1 MTASALL
8 VSLSA
13 ALPACAQTAA
23 TTQTTATKT
32 AAQADECNLSA
43 LKTCMWHV
51 LDDERHIVTSP
62 ARLRPKDLLWLAPLG
77 LATGVAID
85 YDAHALRELG
95 TDKPTQD
102 RYRQISDVGGVYVP
116 AAVVVGG
123 YALGAY
129 RKNDYLQQT
138 AVLTGEAVADALIL
152 NEGLKYAINRQDPAQ
167 GDHTGRFWPHGT
179 RTWPDG
185 QSMPSGHS
193 LTAWTVAHVVVSRY
207 PSWHTKLLM
216 YGLAS
221 SVSATRV
228 VARQHFPSDVLVGS
242 ALGYL
247 IGGYVSNAR
256 GETSRNLSLS
266 MINTPNGRGV
276 ELTYT
281 FGHGRERAGE

>member
-1 MTASALL
+1 MSATVPASAQSA
-8 VSLSA
+8 VSTH
-13 ALPACAQTAA
+13 PVEQT
-23 TTQTTATKT
+23 
-32 AAQADECNLSA
+32 ECNLSA
-43 LKTCMWHV
+43 LKTCVWHV

-62 ARLRPKDLLWLAPLG
+62 AHLRPKDLLWLAPLG

-85 YDAHALRELG
+85 YDAHALRTLG

-102 RYRQISDVGGVYVP
+102 RYRQISDVGGVYLP
-116 AAVVVGG
+116 LATVVGG
-123 YALGAY
+123 YALGAWH
-129 RKNDYLQQT
+129 KDDYLQQT
-138 AVLTGEAVADALIL
+138 AVLSGEAIADALIL
-152 NEGLKYAINRQDPAQ
+152 NEGLKYAINREDPAQ

-193 LTAWTVAHVVVSRY
+193 LTAWTVAHVVASRY
-207 PSWHTKLLM
+207 PSWHTKLLV
-216 YGLAS
+216 YGIAA

-242 ALGYL
+242 TLGYL

-276 ELTYT
+276 ELSYT
-281 FGHGRERAGE
+281 FGRHRAATGE